1 MKVTKFTACALLL
14 MFVGG
19 CTFGVAEVEAGIYLM
34 PVSILL
40 FLFVLPGVAIIE
52 RMIDKERHPEKYLA
66 KKQRKADR
74 EAAFER
80 ELAARREAR
89 RKAETIVEVK
99 LIGGG
104 SGKHTR
110 YGVKGAVIGGLL
122 FNVPGAIVGAMMPK
136 GTKQMQR
143 FWIRYEDG
151 HTEIKEVYS
160 DSGECKKLLK
170 YVKW

>member
-14 MFVGG
+14 MFVSG
-19 CTFGVAEVEAGIYLM
+19 CTLGVAEIEAGIYLM

-40 FLFVLPGVAIIE
+40 FLFVFPLVGAIE
-52 RMIDKERHPEKYLA
+52 NAVDRKRHPEKCLA
-66 KKQRKADR
+66 KKQRRADR

-80 ELAARREAR
+80 ECEAR

-104 SGKHTR
+104 SSKTTR
-110 YGVKGAVIGGLL
+110 YGVKGAIFGGLL
-122 FNVPGAIVGAMMPK
+122 FNVPGAVVGAILPK
-136 GTKQMQR
+136 GTKQKQR
-143 FWIRYEDG
+143 FWVKYEDG

-160 DSGECKKLLK
+160 DSGECKKLLR